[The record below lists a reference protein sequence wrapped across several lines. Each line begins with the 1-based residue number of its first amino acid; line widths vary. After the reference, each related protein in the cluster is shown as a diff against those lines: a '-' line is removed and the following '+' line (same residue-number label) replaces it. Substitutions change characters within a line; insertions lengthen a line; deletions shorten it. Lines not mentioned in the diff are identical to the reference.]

1 MAHLCIRLRSYLLN
15 LKGGAEHYFP
25 NIFNRGLI
33 YTGRGF
39 QKIEPFTKVL
49 LKTIRAKNIY
59 NNNNVKMTGV
69 CLNCI
74 VQLNPSPVTVTI
86 KKAGF

>member
-1 MAHLCIRLRSYLLN
+1 MVGLVTEEGLGNFIFIGFMAHLCIRLRSYLLN

-39 QKIEPFTKVL
+39 QKIEPLTKVL
-49 LKTIRAKNIY
+49 LKTIRAKKY
-59 NNNNVKMTGV
+59 
-69 CLNCI
+69 L
-74 VQLNPSPVTVTI
+74 
-86 KKAGF
+86 